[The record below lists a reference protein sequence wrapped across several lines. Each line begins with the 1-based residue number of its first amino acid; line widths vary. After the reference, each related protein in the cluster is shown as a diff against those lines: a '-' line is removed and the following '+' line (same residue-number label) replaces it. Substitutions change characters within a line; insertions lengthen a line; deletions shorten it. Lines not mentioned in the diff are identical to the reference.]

1 MYARVTQDPIQ
12 PGKLGQ
18 AIKVERDS
26 ILRAATVEKGF
37 KGLYFLTNRKTGKG
51 MTISLWDTEED
62 MMAAEK
68 SGYYGE
74 QLAKLLPLLS
84 GPPIREYYEVD
95 VWSVSPEVE

>member
-37 KGLYFLTNRKTGKG
+37 KGLYFLTNRKAGKG
-51 MTISLWDTEED
+51 MTISLWDTEAD
-62 MMAAEK
+62 MITAEK

-84 GPPIREYYEVD
+84 GPPIKEYYEVN
-95 VWSVSPEVE
+95 VQG

>member
-1 MYARVTQDPIQ
+1 MYARVTQDPIR

-37 KGLYFLTNRKTGKG
+37 KGMYFLTNCKTGKG

-84 GPPIREYYEVD
+84 GPPIREYYEVN
-95 VWSVSPEVE
+95 VQG